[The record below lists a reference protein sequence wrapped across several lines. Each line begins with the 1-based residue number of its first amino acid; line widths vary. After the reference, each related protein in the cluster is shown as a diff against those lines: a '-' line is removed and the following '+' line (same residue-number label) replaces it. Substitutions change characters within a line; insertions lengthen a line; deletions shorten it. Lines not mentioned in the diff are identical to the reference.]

1 MKHKLHERCSNNQA
15 EQMAIVK
22 AKQAIETIK
31 ISKNIP
37 RAIIIHRESRITLN
51 SFKNK
56 KN

>member
-1 MKHKLHERCSNNQA
+1 
-15 EQMAIVK
+15 MAIVK